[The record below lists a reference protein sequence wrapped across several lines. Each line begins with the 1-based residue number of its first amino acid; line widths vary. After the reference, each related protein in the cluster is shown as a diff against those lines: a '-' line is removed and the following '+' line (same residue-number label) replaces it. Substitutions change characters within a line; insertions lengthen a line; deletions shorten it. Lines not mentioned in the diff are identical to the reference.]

1 MAGKFVGSKF
11 VVTDPDDPEAPRVLA
26 EYVTNPTGH
35 LLTPGLVVT
44 YVNPAMP
51 GLGNPTPDG
60 GPMTVAEL
68 ILYADPERPYVEA
81 ILDGGAYSCGA
92 DNLVPFTGVVV
103 TGPPEPRP
111 PWAELGTDTAGH
123 QMYVAPPGTPPP
135 GAEEVA
141 RALVESGAVPEGA
154 TVEEVAA
161 ALGLA
166 REQGIRPLAV
176 ADSPGPA
183 TPEATD
189 NAAGPGA
196 RRVVMHHVGRGDGQ
210 PERRG
215 PVGEPPAVEVRV
227 TADAGRAEI
236 GFASALAAADL
247 AVSGAELP
255 GEWPDLSVCTATAFA
270 AYESIQAGA
279 WDPFLPILG
288 GAISARLRAM
298 RAEAVEAVRAAGGDP
313 DDPDDPAWTE
323 VDRAWRPPRRRAE

>member
-81 ILDGGAYSCGA
+81 ILDGGKYSCGA

-135 GAEEVA
+135 GDP
-141 RALVESGAVPEGA
+141 ALANVLADPRL
-154 TVEEVAA
+154 A
-161 ALGLA
+161 ALAADNSPG
-166 REQGIRPLAV
+166 PLVDVIGAG
-176 ADSPGPA
+176 ANRRNDSPGPA

-215 PVGEPPAVEVRV
+215 PVGEPEVRV
-227 TADAGRAEI
+227 TADTGRAEI
-236 GFASALAAADL
+236 GFASALAGLDL
-247 AVSGAELP
+247 AVREAEAAGGELP
-255 GEWPDLSVCTATAFA
+255 GEWPDLSACTAAAFA
-270 AYESIQAGA
+270 AYEAIQAGG
-279 WDPFLPILG
+279 WDPYLPIIG
-288 GAISARLRAM
+288 GAIAARRRKM
-298 RAEAVEAVRAAGGDP
+298 TAEAIEAVRAAGGDP
-313 DDPDDPAWTE
+313 DDPEDPAWAT
-323 VDRAWRPPRRRAE
+323 VGRAWRPSRRWGL